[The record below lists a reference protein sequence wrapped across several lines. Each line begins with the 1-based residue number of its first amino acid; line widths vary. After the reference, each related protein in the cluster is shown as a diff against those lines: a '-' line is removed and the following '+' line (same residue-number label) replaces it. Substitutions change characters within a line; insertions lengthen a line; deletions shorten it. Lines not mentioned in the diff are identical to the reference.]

1 VIVVTLVDYD
11 KATKMGR
18 NELLFRQVNERL
30 RELGEGFSVVAER
43 ADFVCEC
50 ADERCMEPI
59 QLTLGD
65 YERVRSDPRWF
76 VVIRGHERPEVEF
89 TAWDIGERILV
100 VQKTDEVGDA
110 AIAEDP
116 RQ

>member
-1 VIVVTLVDYD
+1 VEYD

-50 ADERCMEPI
+50 ADESCAEPI
-59 QLTLGD
+59 QLTLAE

-76 VVIRGHERPEVEF
+76 VVVRGHERPEIEF
-89 TAWDIGERILV
+89 AAWDLGERLLV
-100 VQKTDEVGDA
+100 VQKTEEVGRE
-110 AIAEDP
+110 AIAQDP
-116 RQ
+116 RS